1 MLTAALA
8 SSCGNGASSAHQ
20 AAAVVSPPGSVP
32 SSVSTEAPIPAA
44 DIRPCANVQA
54 ILSHIAAD
62 TARWSPTKHPFND
75 TIATRLGTETSYMN
89 QQAMTADY
97 RLRKAVAD
105 TSTAFGM
112 VSRSIA
118 AHSQKQLNKAIK
130 QSQVAYAVLKKI
142 CHYSSN

>member
-1 MLTAALA
+1 MGSLP
-8 SSCGNGASSAHQ
+8 
-20 AAAVVSPPGSVP
+20 AAA
-32 SSVSTEAPIPAA
+32 STELPVPNA

-62 TARWSPTKHPFND
+62 TARWSPTKHPFDD
-75 TIATRLGTETSYMN
+75 TIATRLATETAYMN

-97 RLRKAVAD
+97 RLRKAVSD
-105 TSTAFGM
+105 TSTAFGL

-118 AHSQKQLNKAIK
+118 AHSQKQLNHAVK